1 MMDITIDTGENKII
15 VHLERFDQK
24 KSFAVMI
31 NSATGTT
38 IKTTVAQLVKALEVI
53 AGEKPKIDTQ

>member
-1 MMDITIDTGENKII
+1 MDITIDTGENKVI

-31 NSATGTT
+31 SRDGTT
-38 IKTTVAQLVKALEVI
+38 VKTTVDQLIKALEVI
-53 AGEKPKIDTQ
+53 TREVPKNNTQ

>member
-1 MMDITIDTGENKII
+1 MDITIDTGENKII
-15 VHLERFDQK
+15 VHLEKYDQK

-38 IKTTVAQLVKALEVI
+38 IKTTIGELVKALEVI
-53 AGEKPKIDTQ
+53 AGNKEKQEPKG